1 MSDDLSEKFTGF
13 GKVVAGRTVY
23 NKIYFKVIVEKEGP
37 DDEEP
42 DIYGTLKDKRG
53 DKLDLAAF
61 VGSSEDIF
69 LYLDDKRYLQIVFL
83 DDSGQFEVIGGMR
96 TKA

>member
-13 GKVVAGRTVY
+13 GKVVVEGTVY
-23 NKIYFKVIVEKEGP
+23 NKIYYKVIIEREDQN
-37 DDEEP
+37 DDEP
-42 DIYGTLKDKRG
+42 DIYGTLNDKRG

-61 VGSSEDIF
+61 VGSSSDIF
-69 LYLDDKRYLQIVFL
+69 LYLDNERYLQIVFL

-96 TKA
+96 TKE

>member
-1 MSDDLSEKFTGF
+1 MTDDLREKFTGF
-13 GKVVAGRTVY
+13 GKIITEGTVY
-23 NKIYFKVIVEKEGP
+23 NKIYYKVIVEKENP
-37 DDEEP
+37 HDDEP

-53 DKLDLAAF
+53 DKLDFASF

-69 LYLDDKRYLQIVFL
+69 LYLDDDRYLQIVFL
-83 DDSGQFEVIGGMR
+83 DDSGQFEVIGGFR